1 MQYRFRATTRRGGS
15 TFGVITMSPSELP
28 TWVRGRFRARFRD
41 LVVCA
46 GPGPVPPGRDE
57 DSVAEIGPT
66 PETGRRG
73 WWAESPEGN

>member
-1 MQYRFRATTRRGGS
+1 MPPA
-15 TFGVITMSPSELP
+15 ELP
-28 TWVRGRFRARFRD
+28 TWVQGRFRARLRD

-57 DSVAEIGPT
+57 DSVAEISPN

-73 WWAESPEGN
+73 WWAESPVGTN